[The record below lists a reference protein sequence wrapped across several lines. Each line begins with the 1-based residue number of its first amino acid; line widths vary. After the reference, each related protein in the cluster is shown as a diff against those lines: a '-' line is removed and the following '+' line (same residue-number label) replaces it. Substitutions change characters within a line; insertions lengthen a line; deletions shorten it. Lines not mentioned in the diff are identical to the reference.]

1 MSRASSFRLFVAVC
15 LALAVG
21 LALFVS
27 PYASSSPDGLDR
39 VAADNGF
46 GGAAETRA
54 IQDRS
59 PIPGYALPG
68 VEDERLAK
76 GLAGFVGTLGVF
88 ALGSGAAYALRRR
101 RSDGVGREV
110 SAA

>member
-1 MSRASSFRLFVAVC
+1 MRRAASFRLLVAVG

-21 LALFVS
+21 LASFAS

-39 VAADNGF
+39 VAADEGF
-46 GGAAETRA
+46 GGAAATRA

-59 PIPGYALPG
+59 PLPGYAFPG
-68 VEDERLAK
+68 VGDERLAT
-76 GLAGFVGTLGVF
+76 GLAGFAGTLVVF
-88 ALGSGAAYALRRR
+88 ALGYGGAYALRRR
-101 RSDGVGREV
+101 RSGGEV